1 MTASEPVSPPRQ
13 RKTEPARPSDQEPRT
28 RPPKGRNSG
37 ARDEIEDPKKIGPWK
52 IGRIIG
58 KGSSGRVKIAKHRVT
73 GQYAAVKIV
82 PKHMLL
88 SSRMSVNEAG
98 AKADKMLLGIEREIV
113 IMKLIE
119 HPNVMR
125 LYDVWETGSE
135 LYLIMEFVE
144 GGELFDYLVN
154 RGKLHED
161 EALHYFQQIICGV
174 DYCHRFNICHRD
186 LKPENLLLDNQRNI
200 KIADFG
206 MAALEASDKLLETSC
221 GSPHYASPEIVSG
234 LTYHGSSSDIWSCGV
249 ILFALLIGRLPFD
262 DENVGLLL
270 NKVRVG
276 KFYMPPEL
284 SRDAQS
290 LIRGMLTVNPE
301 RRMTMDEIKSHPW
314 FTRLAPRPQPD
325 YIAPPTPDQI
335 TKAVGTASELD
346 YDIVSNLQTL
356 WFGAS
361 EESIVK
367 ALISDELSDFI
378 DIPLLSPFSDS
389 RTDTLNHHRK
399 CWEKVFYFLL
409 AKYRQRHLENFNDE
423 DSPEPTAVKEK
434 PPKPKTKRPPREH
447 VVKTG
452 AVRSRSR
459 QSIVSLTRRAAHQ
472 GNTAP
477 SPKESV
483 SGSPRHVVTRPA
495 PAAPKMTPRIIEEE
509 ADVSPSGS
517 ETPRKPNQASDTAS
531 YPLASKSSRP
541 LPQPPQKPLQSGADV
556 DAVYLANTTTPARG
570 TAHPRVGAVPQILL
584 QEATPSPAPRAR
596 ASIIKRTEAVEA
608 TTPPSP
614 SPKSPRSPTPSIK
627 IPQTGDAA
635 MQRFFHDIVDQLQT
649 MSMRSPNLHEGALG
663 GSAPNSP
670 YAESPNSEQGD
681 NQFEDAYEDEDEDE
695 EGHDQARSNLSGSYS
710 AESQRN
716 SDGTASSEFVLVADP
731 SIVPTVSGKKSKPK
745 PLSILRPSRNSNSRA
760 QTRSLAKQQVK
771 AQLLSHKSSQEMGY
785 SDHSSTRRVSSQGSG
800 SRIVGTN
807 DKENLRTSMP
817 GDGSTGSWGNK
828 GKGREMPGLAIQSP
842 PVDMPGAFET
852 TNPNSRKSRKSFRR
866 GKDSLSPGPPSPL
879 SPASSVFTDE
889 GNPSS
894 PRVSWFANL
903 FSWKAVTYQLM
914 SVDNCTATR
923 VEARRVLE
931 QLSCVIAVENSDGAA
946 VLRCRYE
953 DRSGGTA
960 RSSVKFK
967 VEFVSQSPSG
977 SGTPTGIVSPKV
989 EAQLRNGY
997 ATAMTLSLEKG
1008 NAATFKLVCNGL
1020 RRLWELDIPNTQPVG
1035 LGVHMIPTPIHSPVV

>member
-1 MTASEPVSPPRQ
+1 MAASEPASPPRQ
-13 RKTEPARPSDQEPRT
+13 RKTEPVRSTDQEPRT

-37 ARDEIEDPKKIGPWK
+37 ARDEKEDPKKIGPWK

-58 KGSSGRVKIAKHRVT
+58 KGSSGRVKIAKHSVT

-144 GGELFDYLVN
+144 GGELFDYLVS

-186 LKPENLLLDNQRNI
+186 LKPENLLLDNERNI

-262 DENVGLLL
+262 DENVGALL

-290 LIRGMLTVNPE
+290 LIRGMLTVDPE
-301 RRMTMDEIKSHPW
+301 KRMTMDEIKSHPW
-314 FTRLAPRPQPD
+314 FTRLAPRPQPA

-335 TKAVGTASELD
+335 TKAVGTANELD

-367 ALISDELSDFI
+367 ALISDE
-378 DIPLLSPFSDS
+378 
-389 RTDTLNHHRK
+389 K

-409 AKYRQRHLENFNDE
+409 AKYLQRHLENFNDE
-423 DSPEPTAVKEK
+423 ESPNPTIKEK
-434 PPKPKTKRPPREH
+434 PSKPKTKRPPREH

-472 GNTAP
+472 GSTAT
-477 SPKESV
+477 SPKGGV

-495 PAAPKMTPRIIEEE
+495 PAAPKVTPRIIEEE
-509 ADVSPSGS
+509 AESSPSGL
-517 ETPRKPNQASDTAS
+517 ETPRKPHQAQDATSH
-531 YPLASKSSRP
+531 SSAPRSPRP
-541 LPQPPQKPLQSGADV
+541 LPQPPQKSSQSTADV
-556 DAVYLANTTTPARG
+556 EATYLAKTTTPARG
-570 TAHPRVGAVPQILL
+570 SVHPRVGAVPQILL
-584 QEATPSPAPRAR
+584 QEATPSPAPRVR
-596 ASIIKRTEAVEA
+596 TSIIKRTEAAESSS

-614 SPKSPRSPTPSIK
+614 SPKTPRSPTPSIK

-670 YAESPNSEQGD
+670 YAESPRSEQSD
-681 NQFEDAYEDEDEDE
+681 NQFEDAYEDEEEDDE
-695 EGHDQARSNLSGSYS
+695 GNDQGRSNFSGSYS
-710 AESQRN
+710 ANSQRN
-716 SDGTASSEFVLVADP
+716 SDGTASSEFVFVAEP

-771 AQLLSHKSSQEMGY
+771 AQLLSHKSSQEIGY

-800 SRIVGTN
+800 GRVAGTS
-807 DKENLRTSMP
+807 DKENSRTSMP
-817 GDGSTGSWGNK
+817 GDGSIGSWANK
-828 GKGREMPGLAIQSP
+828 GKGREMPDLAIQSP

-852 TNPNSRKSRKSFRR
+852 TNQNSRKSRKSFRK

-879 SPASSVFTDE
+879 SPASSVFTED

-903 FSWKAVTYQLM
+903 FSWKPVTYQLM

-931 QLSCVIAVENSDGAA
+931 QLSCVIAVENADGAA
-946 VLRCRYE
+946 VLKCRYE

-967 VEFVSQSPSG
+967 VDFVSQRSSG
-977 SGTPTGIVSPKV
+977 SGTSPGIVSPKV
-989 EAQLRNGY
+989 DAHIRNGY
-997 ATAMTLSLEKG
+997 DTAMTLSLEKG

-1020 RRLWELDIPNTQPVG
+1020 RRLWELDIPKTQPVG
-1035 LGVHMIPTPIHSPVV
+1035 LGVHLIPTPIHSSVV